1 MIRQI
6 FWKEWHEHR
15 SKYIGYWSA
24 LYAPIVI
31 FALAIALLK
40 GARTPFADL
49 SDALVLKYLPLSMV
63 EALFV
68 LTIFLLLTG
77 YLAVA
82 TFSPEIE
89 DRSLFFIY
97 ELGVPRRRY
106 LTIKFLYGAMHVVLA
121 TFSAVLLLPAV
132 SYAVMLLSGRA
143 TSAGSAAS
151 FAMVMQ
157 VAFRAGIWCALI
169 SFGAYTASALIAA
182 LIPRWWLAS
191 LCSVL
196 ATAAFIGWGEDYFSF
211 LPDMPNDSMSIG
223 FSFSTGNS
231 QWITISRALT
241 PKELSQMA
249 QWWTGPLLAT
259 LLLIVIFWAATTW
272 LNDRRELR

>member
-15 SKYIGYWSA
+15 SKYISYWA
-24 LYAPIVI
+24 TLYAPIVI
-31 FALAIALLK
+31 FALAIALIK

-49 SDALVLKYLPLSMV
+49 SNALVLKYLPLSLA
-63 EALFV
+63 EGLFV
-68 LTIFLLLTG
+68 LTIFLILTG

-97 ELGVPRRRY
+97 ELGVLRRRY
-106 LTIKFLYGAMHVVLA
+106 LTIKFLYGATHVVLA
-121 TFSAVLLLPAV
+121 IFSAVLLLPAI
-132 SYAVMLLSGRA
+132 SYALMLISGRA
-143 TSAGSAAS
+143 TVAGSGAA
-151 FAMVMQ
+151 FAMVMH

-169 SFGAYTASALIAA
+169 SLAVYTASALIAA

-196 ATAAFIGWGEDYFSF
+196 VTLAFVGWGEDYFSF

-223 FSFSTGNS
+223 FSFSTDNS
-231 QWITISRALT
+231 RWITISRALT

-249 QWWTGPLLAT
+249 QWWTGPLIAT
-259 LLLIVIFWAATTW
+259 LLLIGLFWAATTW